1 AWLERV
7 ICLHGREIGGF
18 DDGNGSFQMRQLA
31 QLLRGHRDLMRTAA
45 AEDGDGPDRRMVE
58 RIERMADDV
67 GPFELMLCLRQ
78 DPRAIQRHVSVPD
91 NCGMS
96 AVEERVEV
104 GEVRMPVV
112 PADELGGADDAMQ
125 V

>member
-1 AWLERV
+1 
-7 ICLHGREIGGF
+7 
-18 DDGNGSFQMRQLA
+18 
-31 QLLRGHRDLMRTAA
+31 
-45 AEDGDGPDRRMVE
+45 
-58 RIERMADDV
+58 
-67 GPFELMLCLRQ
+67 
-78 DPRAIQRHVSVPD
+78 D

-125 V
+125 VLARNAKLAVMRRTRGEDHRVVEIEQLGDGDVAPDCDVADEVDTCSLGSLVVALGDGLQRLVVGGDA